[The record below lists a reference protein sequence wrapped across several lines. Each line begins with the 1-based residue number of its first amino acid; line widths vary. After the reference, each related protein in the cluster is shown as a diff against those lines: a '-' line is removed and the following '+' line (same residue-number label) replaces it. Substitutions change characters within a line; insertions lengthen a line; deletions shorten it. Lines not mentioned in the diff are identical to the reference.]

1 MNTHLEP
8 YAWQKTWN
16 NQTIWHHVVFK
27 FFKEHENMWEAR
39 CALKVTIFPLVK
51 VLPLSYGNNIFGVGE
66 NKKLY

>member
-1 MNTHLEP
+1 
-8 YAWQKTWN
+8 
-16 NQTIWHHVVFK
+16 
-27 FFKEHENMWEAR
+27 MWEAR